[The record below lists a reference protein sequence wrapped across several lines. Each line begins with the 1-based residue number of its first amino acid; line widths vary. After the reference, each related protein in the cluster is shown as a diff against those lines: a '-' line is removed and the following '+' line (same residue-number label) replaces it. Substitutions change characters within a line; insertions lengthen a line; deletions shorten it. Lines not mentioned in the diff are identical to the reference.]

1 MRCPIESQETSETL
15 LAYCAG
21 TLDLET
27 RATLEQHLEA
37 CPACRRWCA
46 GRQAVWEA
54 LDGWEAAPVPLDF
67 DRRLYRRIDAE
78 AHSPWWRRLALPL
91 SPVLVR
97 RGLPIMAAA
106 CLLVV
111 AGAILEGPRAPASLG
126 VDRAGAVA
134 VDQVERTLEDMELL
148 QSFNQEVRAQA
159 QTSNPM

>member
-1 MRCPIESQETSETL
+1 MRCPIESQENSEAL

-21 TLDLET
+21 TLDPET
-27 RATLEQHLEA
+27 RAALEQHLEA
-37 CPACRRWCA
+37 CPACRRWR
-46 GRQAVWEA
+46 GGQQAVWEA
-54 LDGWEAAPVPLDF
+54 LDGWEAMPVPLDF

-91 SPVLVR
+91 SPVR

-148 QSFNQEVRAQA
+148 QSLNQEVRAQA
-159 QTSNPM
+159 QAPNPM